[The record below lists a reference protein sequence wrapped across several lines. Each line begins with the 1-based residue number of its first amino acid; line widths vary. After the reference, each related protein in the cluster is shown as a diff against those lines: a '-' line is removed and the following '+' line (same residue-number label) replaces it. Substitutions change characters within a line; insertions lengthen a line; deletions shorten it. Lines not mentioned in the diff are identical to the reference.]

1 MAAHNELG
9 KTGEELAQQYL
20 RKKRYTI
27 LQTNYKVRNI
37 ELDIIAQ
44 TKKTIVFVEV
54 KTRSSEA
61 FGMPEEAV
69 DARKQQRIVR
79 AANTY
84 MQQYPDDYEAR
95 FDIIAVV
102 MKDNAELEIRHTEDA
117 FAPGLY

>member
-20 RKKRYTI
+20 RKKHYTI

-102 MKDNAELEIRHTEDA
+102 MKDNAEPEIRHTEDA

>member
-1 MAAHNELG
+1 MAEHNELG
-9 KTGEELAQQYL
+9 KAGEALAQQYL
-20 RKKRYTI
+20 LKKRYTI

-37 ELDIIAQ
+37 ELDIIAK

-79 AANTY
+79 AANTF

-102 MKDNAELEIRHTEDA
+102 MKAGAKPEIRHTEDA
-117 FAPGLY
+117 FAPRIE

>member
-20 RKKRYTI
+20 RKKHYTI

-102 MKDNAELEIRHTEDA
+102 MKDNAEPEIRHTEDA
-117 FAPGLY
+117 FAPRLG